1 MLHLLTLASDS
12 LRTELGV
19 GVTLQDEIESG
30 RRTVRA
36 DDYTMSIG
44 EVANLYRSQE
54 LIIRPEFQRLF
65 RWTLPQK
72 SRLIESV
79 LLGIPLPSIFVM
91 QRENGVWEVID
102 GLQRLSTILEFMG
115 ELRDENTNLL
125 LPPSRLQ
132 ATEYLPSL
140 EDVAFEE
147 DPENPERP
155 SFTSG
160 QRINFKRSKVDVNIL
175 LPESD
180 EKAKYELFDRL
191 NTGGST
197 PTAQEIRNAQL
208 IMHDSN
214 FFDWMENL
222 RQDENFQE
230 CISISDRRYEEGYD
244 AELVTRFL
252 VLRNVSEPAL
262 RGIKDI
268 DTFLSRELFSF
279 INNRSFKKTTQETI
293 FRSTFK
299 TLNATMGQESFRR
312 YDKSKRKFLGPFSVS
327 AFEAVSVGV
336 SADIKSWAAH
346 EIEHSGSLRSR
357 IRELWSNDIFQKR
370 SGSGISSAQRIP
382 YTVPEARKHFALR

>member
-1 MLHLLTLASDS
+1 M
-12 LRTELGV
+12 
-19 GVTLQDEIESG
+19 TLQSEIESG

-44 EVANLYRSQE
+44 EVANLYKSKE

-65 RWTLPQK
+65 RWTMPQK
-72 SRLIESV
+72 SRLVESV

-91 QRENGVWEVID
+91 QRDNGVWEVID

-115 ELRDENTNLL
+115 ELRDEDTDLL

-140 EDVAFEE
+140 ENVAFEE
-147 DPENPERP
+147 DPDNPTAP

-160 QRINFKRSKVDVNIL
+160 QRINFKRAKLDVNIL

-208 IMHDSN
+208 IMHDSK
-214 FFDWMENL
+214 FFDWMEKL

-252 VLRNVSEPAL
+252 VLINASEPTL

-279 INNRSFKKTTQETI
+279 IGKSSFKKTTQERV
-293 FRSTFK
+293 FKATFK
-299 TLNATMGQESFRR
+299 ILNATMGDEAFRR
-312 YDKSKRKFLGPFSVS
+312 YDKAKGKFLGPFSVS
-327 AFEAVSVGV
+327 AFEAVSIGVG
-336 SADIKSWAAH
+336 ADAKSWVAH
-346 EIEHSGSLRSR
+346 ELENSGALR
-357 IRELWSNDIFQKR
+357 IRIRDFWSNEIFNKR

-382 YTVPEARKHFALR
+382 YTVPEARKFFALQ